1 MLHADM
7 QCTGKGREQSGIL
20 VEEREEKSEQVD
32 WVLEMERLTS
42 EKMVLR
48 GISKWSSARKRA

>member
-1 MLHADM
+1 MFHADM
-7 QCTGKGREQSGIL
+7 QCTVKGREQSGIR

-32 WVLEMERLTS
+32 WVLEMEGLTS

-48 GISKWSSARKRA
+48 GMSKWSSATKCA